1 MSNEKPSLRKK
12 SPYLDKKEKPVKFC
26 IGKCQTEFIPK
37 DGMLQLYCPSCDR
50 VKAERPIKT

>member
-1 MSNEKPSLRKK
+1 MSNENSLRKK

-37 DGMLQLYCPSCDR
+37 NGMLQLYCPSCDR